1 MKVKRKNCAW
11 PIWRKQHFVCLHK
24 SGCLPLCIV
33 THTHTHIRRFTY
45 IICSMCVCLLLYLF
59 EENNNILTTWLL
71 ATYMHITFC
80 KYIYISILTHMHM
93 YMYMYSMCMWVMC
106 DDRGRTLSS
115 GMFCC
120 ALFLNLPIVSVK
132 GSQGDDIMQQAV
144 FEVPVLKEPLIA
156 IRISLNKRLR
166 NIGWFLAFA
175 SRSCLLTSEVWSPI
189 IIYPSAPH
197 SWQLPPW
204 RGLNAGATHWLH
216 QSVRN
221 CNIKNNNWYS
231 GGRLLFEYFL

>member
-1 MKVKRKNCAW
+1 MHCSNA
-11 PIWRKQHFVCLHK
+11 ICLTK
-24 SGCLPLCIV
+24 SELLSLCV
-33 THTHTHIRRFTY
+33 Y
-45 IICSMCVCLLLYLF
+45 IYFIYICSMRALL
-59 EENNNILTTWLL
+59 IL
-71 ATYMHITFC
+71 
-80 KYIYISILTHMHM
+80 
-93 YMYMYSMCMWVMC
+93 MWSTC
-106 DDRGRTLSS
+106 HDSGRTLSS

-189 IIYPSAPH
+189 IIYPPAPH
-197 SWQLPPW
+197 SWQLSPW

>member
-1 MKVKRKNCAW
+1 MNLVACFFVYPYIYIYLCSTCA
-11 PIWRKQHFVCLHK
+11 
-24 SGCLPLCIV
+24 
-33 THTHTHIRRFTY
+33 
-45 IICSMCVCLLLYLF
+45 CLLL
-59 EENNNILTTWLL
+59 
-71 ATYMHITFC
+71 
-80 KYIYISILTHMHM
+80 
-93 YMYMYSMCMWVMC
+93 MWVTC
-106 DDRGRTLSS
+106 HEGGRTLSS

-132 GSQGDDIMQQAV
+132 GSQGDDIMRQAV

-189 IIYPSAPH
+189 IIYPPAPH
-197 SWQLPPW
+197 SWQLSPW
-204 RGLNAGATHWLH
+204 RGLNTGATHWLH

>member
-1 MKVKRKNCAW
+1 MSAC
-11 PIWRKQHFVCLHK
+11 ITHGF
-24 SGCLPLCIV
+24 LCICSV
-33 THTHTHIRRFTY
+33 PSHICY
-45 IICSMCVCLLLYLF
+45 WCKSDVMVEEGHCPLVC
-59 EENNNILTTWLL
+59 
-71 ATYMHITFC
+71 
-80 KYIYISILTHMHM
+80 
-93 YMYMYSMCMWVMC
+93 
-106 DDRGRTLSS
+106 
-115 GMFCC
+115 FCC

-189 IIYPSAPH
+189 IIYPPAPH
-197 SWQLPPW
+197 SWQLSPW

>member
-1 MKVKRKNCAW
+1 MRCVPPSADCVCHMSRGHC
-11 PIWRKQHFVCLHK
+11 PPVCLTVP
-24 SGCLPLCIV
+24 SSLICPL
-33 THTHTHIRRFTY
+33 
-45 IICSMCVCLLLYLF
+45 L
-59 EENNNILTTWLL
+59 
-71 ATYMHITFC
+71 
-80 KYIYISILTHMHM
+80 
-93 YMYMYSMCMWVMC
+93 MW
-106 DDRGRTLSS
+106 RGA
-115 GMFCC
+115 G
-120 ALFLNLPIVSVK
+120 
-132 GSQGDDIMQQAV
+132 GDDIMQQPV

-189 IIYPSAPH
+189 IIYPPAPH
-197 SWQLPPW
+197 SWQLSPR

-231 GGRLLFEYFL
+231 GVRLLFEYFF

>member
-1 MKVKRKNCAW
+1 MKTTNTIIEYV
-11 PIWRKQHFVCLHK
+11 VCLHK
-24 SGCLPLCIV
+24 SGYLLLCACTFTVCAYTHTCLPV
-33 THTHTHIRRFTY
+33 
-45 IICSMCVCLLLYLF
+45 
-59 EENNNILTTWLL
+59 
-71 ATYMHITFC
+71 
-80 KYIYISILTHMHM
+80 
-93 YMYMYSMCMWVMC
+93 MWVTC
-106 DDRGRTLSS
+106 HDRGRTLSS
-115 GMFCC
+115 GMFCR

-189 IIYPSAPH
+189 IIYPPAPH
-197 SWQLPPW
+197 SWQLSPW

>member
-1 MKVKRKNCAW
+1 MCTSATDVGHMSWQRNATVLWYGLLC
-11 PIWRKQHFVCLHK
+11 P
-24 SGCLPLCIV
+24 LPQFAYCE
-33 THTHTHIRRFTY
+33 
-45 IICSMCVCLLLYLF
+45 C
-59 EENNNILTTWLL
+59 EGEP
-71 ATYMHITFC
+71 
-80 KYIYISILTHMHM
+80 
-93 YMYMYSMCMWVMC
+93 
-106 DDRGRTLSS
+106 GR
-115 GMFCC
+115 
-120 ALFLNLPIVSVK
+120 
-132 GSQGDDIMQQAV
+132 DDIMQQAV

-189 IIYPSAPH
+189 IIYPPAPH
-197 SWQLPPW
+197 SWQLSPW

-231 GGRLLFEYFL
+231 GSRLFFEYFL

>member
-1 MKVKRKNCAW
+1 MSSQQGAAMYCLSEESKLNKL
-11 PIWRKQHFVCLHK
+11 PIWIW
-24 SGCLPLCIV
+24 LPPV
-33 THTHTHIRRFTY
+33 FAYVHILGYLPSTWAHQLLMWFT
-45 IICSMCVCLLLYLF
+45 CQ
-59 EENNNILTTWLL
+59 NG
-71 ATYMHITFC
+71 
-80 KYIYISILTHMHM
+80 
-93 YMYMYSMCMWVMC
+93 
-106 DDRGRTLSS
+106 GRTLSS

-132 GSQGDDIMQQAV
+132 GSRGDDIMQQAV

-189 IIYPSAPH
+189 IIYPPAPH
-197 SWQLPPW
+197 SWQLSPW

>member
-1 MKVKRKNCAW
+1 MEHTVGCQNVSLSRSYNSNIYEQYGCTCCVVHVNEPAFFANYVKRCYTFTSTPQRKANNASEWMLCCRPAW
-11 PIWRKQHFVCLHK
+11 NARTCVVLVHVSYWRRG
-24 SGCLPLCIV
+24 SDV
-33 THTHTHIRRFTY
+33 TTG
-45 IICSMCVCLLLYLF
+45 
-59 EENNNILTTWLL
+59 
-71 ATYMHITFC
+71 
-80 KYIYISILTHMHM
+80 
-93 YMYMYSMCMWVMC
+93 
-106 DDRGRTLSS
+106 GRTLSS

-120 ALFLNLPIVSVK
+120 ALFLNLPIVIVK

-189 IIYPSAPH
+189 IIYPPAPH
-197 SWQLPPW
+197 SWQLSPW